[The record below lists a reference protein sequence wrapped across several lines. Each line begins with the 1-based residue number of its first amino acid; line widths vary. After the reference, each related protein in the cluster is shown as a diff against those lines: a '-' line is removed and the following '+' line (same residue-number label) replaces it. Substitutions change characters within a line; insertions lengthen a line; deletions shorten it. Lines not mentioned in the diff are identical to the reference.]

1 MGNKIKI
8 ATAAATALA
17 VAAIVLLGS
26 AVPTDSAANKELTG
40 KRPHDTSVP
49 DIPTSIDFC
58 GEEVP
63 LNRVDVYESLDR
75 EIVSNTFLHSSTL
88 LNIKRSGRY
97 FPMIEGVLR
106 DMGMPDDLKYLCV
119 AESNL
124 TPTIN
129 SPAGAVG
136 LWQFME
142 GTAKEYGLTVTKE
155 IDERYDPE
163 KSTRAA
169 CKMMRTNKEKLG
181 SWTMAAA
188 AYNGGA
194 GRVSRKMDAEH
205 VTSYYDIQWAEE
217 TARYVYRILAYKT
230 ILTDPDKYGFTISE
244 EDKYAPYDT
253 HLETLTCPQ
262 EDLAQWAIDHGSTYK
277 ELRMLNPWIIKP
289 YLRETKGVLQVKLLN

>member
-1 MGNKIKI
+1 MGNNIKI
-8 ATAAATALA
+8 ATAAAMVLAMTAA
-17 VAAIVLLGS
+17 VLIGS
-26 AVPTDSAANKELTG
+26 AVPTDSAADKELTG
-40 KRPHDTSVP
+40 KRPHDTSAP
-49 DIPTSIDFC
+49 SIPTEIDFC
-58 GEEVP
+58 GEAVP
-63 LNRVDVYESLDR
+63 VNRVDVYESLDR
-75 EIVSNTFLHSSTL
+75 EIVTNTFLHSSTL
-88 LNIKRSGRY
+88 LNIKRTGRY
-97 FPMIEGVLR
+97 FPMIEGILK
-106 DMGMPDDLKYLCV
+106 DMGMPDDLKYLCI

-142 GTAKEYGLTVTKE
+142 GTAKEYGLTITSE

-169 CKMMRTNKEKLG
+169 CKMMRANKDKLG

-194 GRVSRKMDAEH
+194 GRVSRKMEKEH

-217 TARYVYRILAYKT
+217 TARYVFRILAYKT
-230 ILTDPDKYGFTISE
+230 ILNDPEKYGFAISE
-244 EDKYAPYDT
+244 DEKYAPYDT
-253 HLETLTCPQ
+253 RLVTLTCPQ